1 MITFANRQWKQNQA
15 GAALALTKTHLL
27 TTMGVKRSDLPATNS
42 KKSNISDLETKV
54 ARKVATESLRLKKGD
69 SVTVES
75 WNNGFSLAKKFVV
88 EARKLGAHPILIFE
102 DEDAYIEGVR
112 GSPKDSVG
120 KMGKHEYGLLSVTDA
135 YFFIPNELLEGYAK
149 RLTPDEV
156 DESTSYGTSWYEA
169 AEKARLRGARMSF
182 GFAGRELA
190 KMLGKK
196 LDDIVVHQLKA
207 CLVDFDEIK
216 KRGEDLQSHLTDGGK
231 GVLVTG
237 DSQLEFEFGVELRI
251 EDGRADEQDVSKG
264 YNVSYLPPGMLTK
277 SVKSESVNGKVRLS
291 PSLTWRGVLN
301 DAVLEFEKGALVK
314 WSSRSSKEKLDSLIN
329 DRPENKRKLE
339 EISIGLNPL
348 VRYGFGEDRFV
359 AGSLG
364 VDGLGFTGIVKN
376 GTLRA
381 DQTTLVEKGKL
392 PNM

>member
-1 MITFANRQWKQNQA
+1 ME
-15 GAALALTKTHLL
+15 TKSSRYNTS
-27 TTMGVKRSDLPATNS
+27 TDQDSFINDDGSEAINLPATNS
-42 KKSNISDLETKV
+42 KKSTISDLETKV
-54 ARKVATESLRLKKGD
+54 ARKVATESLHLKKGD
-69 SVTVES
+69 SVTVET

-88 EARKLGAHPILIFE
+88 EARKLGAHPIMIFE

-112 GSPKDSVG
+112 SSPRDSVG

-169 AEKARLRGARMSF
+169 AEKSGLRGARMSF

-190 KMLGKK
+190 KMLEKK

-216 KRGEDLQSHLTDGGK
+216 KRGEDIQSHLTNNGK

-237 DSQLEFEFGVELRI
+237 DSQLEFEFGEDVRI

-277 SVKSESVNGKVRLS
+277 SVKPDSVNGKVRLS

-314 WSSRSSKEKLDSLIN
+314 WSSRSSKEKLDSLIS
-329 DRPENKRKLE
+329 DRPERKLD

-348 VRYGFGEDRFV
+348 VRYGYGEDRFV

-381 DQTTLVEKGKL
+381 EQTTLVEKGRL